1 MFRGRGLTQLTFRAN
16 YARCGRALG
25 LELEDNPDLLI
36 EEMNAACSAAWF
48 WHDKN
53 CNHLADADDVRQ
65 LTRRI
70 NGGFNGLQERTR
82 RALQAMFVLL

>member
-1 MFRGRGLTQLTFRAN
+1 MRHVRQRGSGTT
-16 YARCGRALG
+16 
-25 LELEDNPDLLI
+25 
-36 EEMNAACSAAWF
+36 
-48 WHDKN
+48 KN